1 MNFRGFMS
9 ALGVLAVAKYN
20 SVLVKDLLIQQR
32 RPEVVVEVELA
43 FGELLRKRLL

>member
-1 MNFRGFMS
+1 MS

-20 SVLVKDLLIQQR
+20 SVLVKDLIQQR
-32 RPEVVVEVELA
+32 RPEVAVEVELA